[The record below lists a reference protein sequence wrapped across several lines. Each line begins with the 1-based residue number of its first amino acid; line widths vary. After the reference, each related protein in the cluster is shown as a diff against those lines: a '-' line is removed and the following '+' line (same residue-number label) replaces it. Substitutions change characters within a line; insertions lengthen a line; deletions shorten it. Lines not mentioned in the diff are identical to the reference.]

1 MKPIVMIPARRRLRG
16 VAVSGVLIIAMMASG
31 CEVFENALEVEAPS
45 QVPAAELDRPEH
57 AQLLVNGAIGD
68 FECALGSY
76 VVNSGLLG
84 GELDDATFTA
94 DRWPLASRSLTGGD
108 RRYSVF
114 GCDALG
120 VYTPLSTARW
130 SADNILEK
138 LNAWTDAEVTN
149 RQRLIAT
156 AAAYSG
162 YAHLLLGEGFCT
174 AAINMSAE
182 LSSEQVFQRAEE
194 RFTQAITAAQAA
206 SDNDILNMARVG
218 RARARL
224 NLGKRAEAAAD
235 ARLVSA
241 SYVKL
246 ATASTSS
253 GRRRNRVSEQN
264 RTGSVSVRPEYRNL
278 TVGGIA
284 DPRVAVVDAGRNGAD
299 AQTRLWFQRKYTDD
313 AAPLPIATWEEAQLI
328 IAEAEGGQSAVS
340 IINALRARAG
350 LPATFASTNS
360 AEIQAAVLEE
370 RRRELFLEGQ
380 RLYDV
385 RRLSLSLV
393 PAPGAPYPKG
403 GTYGDARCMPLPD
416 VERATNPN
424 L

>member
-1 MKPIVMIPARRRLRG
+1 MKPIAMIPARRSLHG
-16 VAVSGVLIIAMMASG
+16 AVVSGVLAIALMASG

-68 FECALGSY
+68 FECAFGSY
-76 VVNSGLLG
+76 VVNSALLG

-120 VYTPLSTARW
+120 VYTPVSTARW
-130 SADNILEK
+130 SADNILGK
-138 LNAWTDAEVTN
+138 LNGWSDAEVPN

-174 AAINMSAE
+174 AAIDMSAE
-182 LSSEQVFQRAEE
+182 LSSQQVFQRAEE
-194 RFTQAITAAQAA
+194 RFTQAITAAQQA
-206 SDNDILNMARVG
+206 NDADMLNMALVG

-224 NLGKRAEAAAD
+224 NLGKRSEAAAD
-235 ARLVSA
+235 ARLVPIG
-241 SYVKL
+241 YVKL
-246 ATASTSS
+246 ATASASS
-253 GRRRNRVSEQN
+253 GRRRNRVAEQN
-264 RTGSVSVRPEYRNL
+264 RTGNVSVRPEYRNL
-278 TVGGIA
+278 TVNGA
-284 DPRVAVVDAGRNGAD
+284 PDPRVPVADAGRNGAD
-299 AQTRLWFQRKYTDD
+299 AQTRLWLQRKYADD
-313 AAPLPIATWEEAQLI
+313 TTPLPIATWEEAQLI
-328 IAEAEGGQSAVS
+328 IAEIEGGQTAVG
-340 IINALRARAG
+340 IINTLRTRAG
-350 LPATFASTNS
+350 VPATFASTNPP
-360 AEIQAAVLEE
+360 EIQAAVLEE

-385 RRLSLSLV
+385 RRLNLLLT
-393 PAPGAPYPKG
+393 PAAGTPYPKG
-403 GTYGDARCMPLPD
+403 GSYGDARCMPLPD

>member
-1 MKPIVMIPARRRLRG
+1 MKPIVMIPARRWLRG
-16 VAVSGVLIIAMMASG
+16 TAVSGMLAIAMIVAG
-31 CEVFENALEVEAPS
+31 CEVFENALDVEAPS

-114 GCDALG
+114 GCEALG

-138 LNAWTDAEVTN
+138 LNAWTDAEVPN
-149 RQRLIAT
+149 RQRLSAT

-174 AAINMSAE
+174 AAIDMSAE

-206 SDNDILNMARVG
+206 NDNDILNMARVG

-235 ARLVSA
+235 ARLVPVG
-241 SYVKL
+241 YVKL

-299 AQTRLWFQRKYTDD
+299 AQTRLWFQRKYADD

-328 IAEAEGGQSAVS
+328 IAEAEGGQSAVN

-350 LPATFASTNS
+350 LPATFASTNP

-385 RRLSLSLV
+385 RRLNLPLV
-393 PAPGAPYPKG
+393 PALGAPYPKG